1 MSENALASETSPYLL
16 QHKDNPVHWR
26 PWGEAA
32 LAEAKA
38 ANKPILLS
46 VGYAACHWCHVM
58 AHESFEDDAIARLMN
73 ADFVNIK
80 VDREERPDLDAVY
93 QAALHAMGEHGGWP
107 LTMFLTPAGEPFWG
121 GTYFPPEARWGRPG
135 FPEILRAM
143 ARAWRE
149 EPEKIGHNAAALKE
163 ALGELARPGG
173 GGGGTLSVEA
183 LDRVAS
189 LALRLVDMEQ
199 GGTSGAPKFPQAPLF
214 RFLWRAHLRNR
225 YAPLKHAVRTT
236 LDQICQGGIYDHLG
250 GGIARYS
257 TDEMWLAPHFEKM
270 LYDNAMFVE
279 LLAEAWAETKSPLYA
294 ARARETVA
302 WLLAEMKAGRAG
314 ESPRATKNTSTTD
327 SESGLFGLASAFD
340 ADSEGEEGKFYVW
353 SEAEVDSVL
362 GSDSAF
368 FKGIYDVSTDGNWE
382 NHNILRRNPKADFL
396 PDADEQR
403 LAAARAR
410 LLAVRHKRIPP
421 GRDDKVLADWNGLA
435 VAALAGAGATFGEN
449 AWIEA
454 ARKVFAF
461 ATRELAGPD
470 GRPDRGAVFDTA
482 RGDSPARPQ
491 HSWREGKARHPA
503 TLDDLAQMARGA
515 LALHEATGEAG
526 YLDAAERYAALA
538 DAHYWDR
545 AEGGYFL
552 SADDVLD
559 VIQRSKPLYDNATP
573 AGNGAMAEVLARLH
587 HLTGKDAYRMRVE
600 GLFRAL
606 APQRAE
612 MLINAPGL
620 ACAFEYLER
629 PTLIVVAGEGKG
641 AEDLLRAAF
650 ALPAS
655 AKIVQRVA
663 DGRALAPSHPAHG
676 KGPVDG
682 KPAAYVCVGKTCG
695 LPVTDA
701 KDLAASARR

>member
-32 LAEAKA
+32 LAEARA

-58 AHESFEDDAIARLMN
+58 AHESFENDAIARLMN

-149 EPEKIGHNAAALKE
+149 EPDKIGHNAAALKE

-173 GGGGTLSVEA
+173 GGGGALSVEA

-189 LALRLVDMEQ
+189 LALRLVDMER

-214 RFLWRAHLRNR
+214 RFLWRAHLRTG

-302 WLLAEMKAGRAG
+302 WLLAEMKTG
-314 ESPRATKNTSTTD
+314 ERN
-327 SESGLFGLASAFD
+327 GGYGLASAFD

-362 GSDSAF
+362 GPDAAF
-368 FKGIYDVSTDGNWE
+368 FKGVYDVGADGNWE
-382 NHNILRRNPKADFL
+382 GHNILRRDPKADFL
-396 PDADEQR
+396 PEADEKR
-403 LAAARAR
+403 LADARAR
-410 LLAVRHKRIPP
+410 LRAVRHKRIPP

-435 VAALAGAGATFGEN
+435 VAALASAGATFGELS
-449 AWIEA
+449 WIEA
-454 ARKVFAF
+454 AKNVFAF
-461 ATRELAGPD
+461 AERELVGPD
-470 GRPDRGAVFDTA
+470 GRPR
-482 RGDSPARPQ
+482 
-491 HSWREGKARHPA
+491 HSWREGRARHPA

-552 SADDVLD
+552 SADDVRD

-587 HLTGKDAYRMRVE
+587 HLTGKDAYRAHAE
-600 GLFRAL
+600 ELFRAL
-606 APQRAE
+606 APQRTE
-612 MLINAPGL
+612 LLINAPGL

-629 PTLIVVAGEGKG
+629 PTLIVVAGEGRG
-641 AEDLLRAAF
+641 ADDLLRAAF

-655 AKIVQRVA
+655 AKIVRRVA
-663 DGRALAPSHPAHG
+663 DGRTLPASHPAHG

-695 LPVTDA
+695 LPVTDPGA
-701 KDLAASARR
+701 LGQALAR